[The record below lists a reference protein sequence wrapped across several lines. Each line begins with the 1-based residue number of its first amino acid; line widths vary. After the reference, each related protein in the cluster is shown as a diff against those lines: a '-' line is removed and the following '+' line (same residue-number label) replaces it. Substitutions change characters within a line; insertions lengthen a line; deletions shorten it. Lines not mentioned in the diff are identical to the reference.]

1 MFGSTQ
7 NPKCR
12 DLPKFKFSG
21 GGGCS
26 VVVKIQSAKIC
37 LNFNAG
43 GCSIVVKTQSAKI
56 CLNFHFLL
64 GGVGGS
70 VLYQIPE

>member
-43 GCSIVVKTQSAKI
+43 GVFYSSQNPKCQDLPKFSFPV
-56 CLNFHFLL
+56 